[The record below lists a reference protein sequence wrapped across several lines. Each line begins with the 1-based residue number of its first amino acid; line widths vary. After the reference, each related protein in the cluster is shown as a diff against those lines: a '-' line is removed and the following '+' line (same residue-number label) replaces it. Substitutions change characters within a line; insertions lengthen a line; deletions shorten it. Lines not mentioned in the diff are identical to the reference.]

1 MTYQPLSNCPQWP
14 LRPLTETPQ
23 VPRKKIRGPLEIDP
37 TARPISSSVI
47 IRARPTQTRAPA
59 PHHAQGRRG
68 VPNHPLADDTQ
79 APPQAPHDTGRI
91 AYKSLK
97 LNAAHTHRTVPHQW
111 WIYCSPSEPPCLYQY
126 LGAADAPYPAYLR

>member
-1 MTYQPLSNCPQWP
+1 MTYQPQANFSQWP

-68 VPNHPLADDTQ
+68 GTTHPPSDDTQ
-79 APPQAPHDTGRI
+79 STTQAPHDTCPI
-91 AYKSLK
+91 ACKSLK
-97 LNAAHTHRTVPHQW
+97 INPR
-111 WIYCSPSEPPCLYQY
+111 
-126 LGAADAPYPAYLR
+126 